1 MVCVE
6 REDFTAFAL
15 GGTCG
20 AGLRGVSL
28 KQLRVSKMKL
38 QVCVETMAGGD
49 RRTKHVF
56 VCKCLGSG

>member
-1 MVCVE
+1 MWSWIE
-6 REDFTAFAL
+6 GRL
-15 GGTCG
+15 
-20 AGLRGVSL
+20 SL